1 MPPTQRT
8 SQNFHVM
15 LAEDNPVS
23 RKLLEKTLIKA
34 GYEVTSAAD
43 GREALTIFNKKFF
56 PIVVTDWIMPE
67 MNGIELCRAIRQKTK
82 LAGYVFIII
91 LTGKDTKNDIV
102 EGLSAGADDYLTK
115 PFNKSELI
123 ARLNTAN
130 RILKLEQSL
139 LKANQKIK
147 KLSITDTMTG
157 CYNRSYL
164 TERLDHEIKRSM
176 RYKTELAI
184 LLCDIDHFKK
194 VNDTYGHQTGD
205 LVLKEFVKCIQGQ
218 IRNNVDWIAR
228 YGGEEFLIVLPETN
242 LSHACV
248 VAERLRLAISK
259 MSIKTIENKI
269 QITASFGVSGLDSYS
284 PDKNINAETLINTA
298 DKYLYQSKKTGRNKV
313 TSETQ

>member
-1 MPPTQRT
+1 MPT
-8 SQNFHVM
+8 SKQPSQSFPVM

-23 RKLLEKTLIKA
+23 RKLLKKILTKA
-34 GYEVTSAAD
+34 GYEVSAAAN
-43 GREALTIFNKKFF
+43 GREALTIFNKNFF
-56 PIVVTDWIMPE
+56 PIVVTDWMMPE

-82 LAGYVFIII
+82 SSGYVFIII
-91 LTGKDTKNDIV
+91 LTGKDTKNDII
-102 EGLSAGADDYLTK
+102 EGLAAGADDYLTK

-147 KLSITDTMTG
+147 KLSIIDTLTG

-164 TERLDHEIKRSM
+164 TEHLEYEIKRSI
-176 RYKTELAI
+176 RYKTDLSI

-205 LVLKEFVKCIQGQ
+205 VVLKEFVKCIQGQ
-218 IRNNVDWIAR
+218 IRNDVDWIAR
-228 YGGEEFLIVLPETN
+228 YGGEEFLIVFPETK

-269 QITASFGVSGLDSYS
+269 QITASFGVFGLDSNS
-284 PDKNINAETLINTA
+284 PDKNISAEELINVA
-298 DKYLYQSKKTGRNKV
+298 DKYLYQSKNAGRNKV